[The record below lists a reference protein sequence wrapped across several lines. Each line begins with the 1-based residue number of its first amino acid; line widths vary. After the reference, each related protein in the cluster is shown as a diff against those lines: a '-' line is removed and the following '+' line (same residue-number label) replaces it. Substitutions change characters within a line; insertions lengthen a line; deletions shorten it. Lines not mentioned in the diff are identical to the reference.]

1 MRSKLLEYKKNIK
14 QVTLRIPIS
23 LFNQI
28 KRDAEAVGV
37 TPSEKIRS
45 QLTFDYQRKA

>member
-1 MRSKLLEYKKNIK
+1 MRSKLLENKKNIK